1 MRMQPTEND
10 HRYDS
15 IKKLPHYQSVTR
27 PHMSL
32 YDRAAQFSPFAA
44 LTGYDDAVK
53 ETARLTDTKA
63 ELDEYEKAA
72 INERLNRIQDTFD
85 VQPEVS
91 ITYFLPDKKKSGGA
105 YITVTGCVKKVDEYE
120 HVVVMRNG
128 TKVHIDDIAEIDGE
142 IFEMLE

>member
-1 MRMQPTEND
+1 MQPTEND

-128 TKVHIDDIAEIDGE
+128 TKVHIDD
-142 IFEMLE
+142 MRR

>member
-1 MRMQPTEND
+1 MQPTEND

-128 TKVHIDDIAEIDGE
+128 TNVHIDDIAEIDGE

>member
-1 MRMQPTEND
+1 MQPTEND

>member
-1 MRMQPTEND
+1 MTESN

-15 IKKLPHYQSVTR
+15 IKKLPHHQSATR

-32 YDRAAQFSPFAA
+32 NDRAAQFSPFAA
-44 LTGYDDAVK
+44 LTGYEDAVA
-53 ETARLTDTKA
+53 EAARLTDTKI
-63 ELDEYEKAA
+63 ELDEYAKGA
-72 INERLNRIQDTFD
+72 INERLNAIQDTLD
-85 VQPEVS
+85 EQPEVS
-91 ITYFLPDKKKSGGA
+91 ITYYLPDKKKSGGV
-105 YITVTGCVKKVDEYE
+105 YVTVTGRVKKVDEFE

>member
-1 MRMQPTEND
+1 MQPTEND

-72 INERLNRIQDTFD
+72 INERLNWIQDTFD

-105 YITVTGCVKKVDEYE
+105 YITVTGYVKKVDEYE

-128 TKVHIDDIAEIDGE
+128 TKVPIDDIAEIDGE

>member
-1 MRMQPTEND
+1 MQPTEND

-105 YITVTGCVKKVDEYE
+105 YITVTGCVKKVDEFE

>member
-1 MRMQPTEND
+1 M
-10 HRYDS
+10 
-15 IKKLPHYQSVTR
+15 
-27 PHMSL
+27 
-32 YDRAAQFSPFAA
+32 
-44 LTGYDDAVK
+44 
-53 ETARLTDTKA
+53 TDTKA

-105 YITVTGCVKKVDEYE
+105 YITVTGCVKKVDEFE

>member
-1 MRMQPTEND
+1 MQPTEND

-91 ITYFLPDKKKSGGA
+91 ITYFLPNKKKSGGA
-105 YITVTGCVKKVDEYE
+105 YITVTGCVKKVDEFE

>member
-1 MRMQPTEND
+1 MQPTEND

-91 ITYFLPDKKKSGGA
+91 ITYFLPDKKKSAGA
-105 YITVTGCVKKVDEYE
+105 YITVNGCVKKVDEYE

>member
-1 MRMQPTEND
+1 MQPTEND

-32 YDRAAQFSPFAA
+32 YDRAAQFSPFTA

-72 INERLNRIQDTFD
+72 INERLNRILDTFD

-128 TKVHIDDIAEIDGE
+128 TKVPIDDIAEIDGE
-142 IFEMLE
+142 IFEILE

>member
-1 MRMQPTEND
+1 MQPTEND

-120 HVVVMRNG
+120 HIVVMRDG
-128 TKVHIDDIAEIDGE
+128 TNVPIDDISEIDGE
-142 IFEMLE
+142 MFGTVE

>member
-1 MRMQPTEND
+1 MQPTEND

-120 HVVVMRNG
+120 HIVVMRNG

>member
-1 MRMQPTEND
+1 MQPTEND

-91 ITYFLPDKKKSGGA
+91 ITYCLPDKKKSGGA
-105 YITVTGCVKKVDEYE
+105 YITVTGCVKKVDEFE

>member
-1 MRMQPTEND
+1 MQPTEND

-15 IKKLPHYQSVTR
+15 IKKMPHYQSVTR

-32 YDRAAQFSPFAA
+32 YDRAAQFSPFTA

-105 YITVTGCVKKVDEYE
+105 YITVTGCVKKVDEFE

>member
-1 MRMQPTEND
+1 MQPTEND

-91 ITYFLPDKKKSGGA
+91 ITYFLPNKKKSGGA

>member
-1 MRMQPTEND
+1 MQPTEND

-15 IKKLPHYQSVTR
+15 ITKLPHYQSVTR

>member
-1 MRMQPTEND
+1 MQPTEND

-32 YDRAAQFSPFAA
+32 YDRAAQFSPFTA

-105 YITVTGCVKKVDEYE
+105 YITVTGCVKKVDEFE

>member
-1 MRMQPTEND
+1 MQPTEND

-91 ITYFLPDKKKSGGA
+91 ITYCLPDKKKSGGA